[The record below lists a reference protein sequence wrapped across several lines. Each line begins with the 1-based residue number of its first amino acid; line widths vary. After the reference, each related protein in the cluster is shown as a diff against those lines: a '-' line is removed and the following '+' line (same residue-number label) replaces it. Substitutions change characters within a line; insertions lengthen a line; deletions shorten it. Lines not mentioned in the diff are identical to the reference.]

1 MNIIGTILYI
11 IYCLT
16 LYIVISKYG
25 VDGFLY
31 MHYAMIAAGA
41 IGIAVYVIKAFT
53 GKNSSKF
60 NPAELISPFPNDKD

>member
-11 IYCLT
+11 IYCLA

-31 MHYAMIAAGA
+31 MHYAMIAVGA
-41 IGIAVYVIKAFT
+41 IGIVIFLIRALT
-53 GKNSSKF
+53 DKNSSKF
-60 NPAELISPFPNDKD
+60 DPAELINPFPNNKD

>member
-1 MNIIGTILYI
+1 MNIIGSILYI
-11 IYCLT
+11 IYVIT

-41 IGIAVYVIKAFT
+41 IGIVIFIIRALT
-53 GKNSSKF
+53 VKNSSKF
-60 NPAELISPFPNDKD
+60 DPDEIIWVDKK